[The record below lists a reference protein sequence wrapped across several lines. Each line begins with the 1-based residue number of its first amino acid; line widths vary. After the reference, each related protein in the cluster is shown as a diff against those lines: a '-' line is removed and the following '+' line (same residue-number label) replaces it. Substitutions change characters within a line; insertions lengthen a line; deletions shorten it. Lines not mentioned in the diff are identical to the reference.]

1 MAVDLVEVK
10 EAAAR
15 SQFQR
20 GEGGVRLETPVISSH
35 TLSTGVHL
43 LKQHITSV
51 LTVVW
56 DKEILLLGK

>member
-1 MAVDLVEVK
+1 MEIDLVEYK

-20 GEGGVRLETPVISSH
+20 GVGGVWLETPAISSH

>member
-1 MAVDLVEVK
+1 MEIDLVEDK

-20 GEGGVRLETPVISSH
+20 GVGGVRLETPAISSR
-35 TLSTGVHL
+35 TLSTGVNL
-43 LKQHITSV
+43 SKQHITSV

-56 DKEILLLGK
+56 DKEIKSLLV